1 MSGMDEIVR
10 IVHIYI
16 FLCIP
21 PAGCDYS
28 GLNEVE
34 LTFGPAIDSMMYQ
47 IPITNDE
54 ILEADESFTVS
65 LTVPSTER
73 GVVLGQPSATVVGIT
88 DDDSK

>member
-1 MSGMDEIVR
+1 MLLQ
-10 IVHIYI
+10 IY
-16 FLCIP
+16 FWCIP

-28 GLNEVE
+28 GLYEVE
-34 LTFGPAIDSMMYQ
+34 LTFGPAIDSVMYQ

-54 ILEADESFTVS
+54 ILEAEESFTVS

-73 GVVLGQPSATVVGIT
+73 GVVVGQPSATVGIT

>member
-1 MSGMDEIVR
+1 MCVS
-10 IVHIYI
+10 
-16 FLCIP
+16 

-34 LTFGPAIDSMMYQ
+34 ITFGPAINFITYQ

-54 ILEADESFTVS
+54 ILEAEESFTVLLS
-65 LTVPSTER
+65 APSTER
-73 GVVLGQPSATVVGIT
+73 GVMLGQSSATVVIT

>member
-1 MSGMDEIVR
+1 M
-10 IVHIYI
+10 HIYI
-16 FLCIP
+16 CTKCVP

-34 LTFGPAIDSMMYQ
+34 ITFEVANDSMMYQ

-54 ILEADESFTVS
+54 ILEAEESFTVVLS
-65 LTVPSTER
+65 APSTER
-73 GVVLGQPSATVVGIT
+73 GVVLGQSSATVVIT

>member
-1 MSGMDEIVR
+1 MLLQ
-10 IVHIYI
+10 IY
-16 FLCIP
+16 FWCIP

-28 GLNEVE
+28 GLYEVE

-54 ILEADESFTVS
+54 ILEAEESFTVS

-73 GVVLGQPSATVVGIT
+73 GVVLGQPSATVSIT

>member
-1 MSGMDEIVR
+1 MLLQ
-10 IVHIYI
+10 IY
-16 FLCIP
+16 FWCIP

-54 ILEADESFTVS
+54 ILEAEESFTVS

-73 GVVLGQPSATVVGIT
+73 GVVVGQPSATVVGIT